1 VKESAPRK
9 KRERAAQSRQN
20 GTWQKTFG
28 LMTKS
33 REAAKQETREILRNL
48 KLRVSWNEEKT
59 MRKLSFLFY
68 SVVELKT

>member
-28 LMTKS
+28 LMTKP
-33 REAAKQETREILRNL
+33 REAAKQETHEILRNI
-48 KLRVSWNEEKT
+48 KLRVSFT
-59 MRKLSFLFY
+59 
-68 SVVELKT
+68 